1 MKSSRVLVCLLFL
14 LSLTAARVWGDDA
27 EAAYSQGQTLLTAGD
42 LRGALKSYV
51 QAVKLDRNNQQYM
64 QQYRLARRALEL
76 QDKLSKQTDPKQWEA
91 DALALRSFFNT
102 QGLTQLALPLDQQLF
117 EKAPTED
124 NAITL
129 AETYLSLDRG
139 AEAVQAL
146 NKLPEAKLGPAGLAM
161 LAIALARQGEREK
174 AIAVAEGLKDLPAT
188 TDAGTLYLLARMQA
202 ALGKTEESVATLT
215 ACLAAVP
222 PSRQDL
228 LKSHA
233 RLCRD
238 FTDVAATSGFTQALA
253 TQSKVAESKCSGGS
267 SCSTCPMRGACEHD
281 QAK

>member
-1 MKSSRVLVCLLFL
+1 MQSPRVFVGLLFL
-14 LSLTAARVWGDDA
+14 LSLTAARVWSDDA
-27 EAAYSQGQTLLTAGD
+27 ETAYSQGQKLISEGD

-76 QDKLSKQTDPKQWEA
+76 QDKLSKETDPKQWES

-102 QGLTQLALPLDQQLF
+102 QGLSQLALPLDQQLF

-129 AETYLSLDRG
+129 AETYLSMDRG

-146 NKLPEAKLGPAGLAM
+146 NKLPEAKLGPAGRAM
-161 LAIALARQGEREK
+161 LAIALTRQGEREK
-174 AIAVAEGLKDLPAT
+174 ALAVAEGMAALPAA
-188 TDAGTLYLLARMQA
+188 TDAGTLYLQARMQA
-202 ALGKTEESVATLT
+202 ALGKVNEAVATLT
-215 ACLAAVP
+215 ACFAAVP

-238 FTDVAATSGFTQALA
+238 FTDVAASSGFAQALA

-281 QAK
+281 QVK

>member
-1 MKSSRVLVCLLFL
+1 MKSSRVLVCVMFL
-14 LSLTAARVWGDDA
+14 VTMTAARVWGDDA
-27 EAAYSQGQTLLTAGD
+27 ETAYSQGQKLLSAGD
-42 LRGALKSYV
+42 LRGALQSYV

-102 QGLTQLALPLDQQLF
+102 QGLSQLALPLDQQLF

-124 NAITL
+124 NAIML
-129 AETYLSLDRG
+129 AETWLSMDRS
-139 AEAVQAL
+139 AEAVQVL
-146 NKLPEAKLGPAGLAM
+146 SKLPESKSGPAGRAM

-174 AIAVAEGLKDLPAT
+174 AVAVAEALAALPAA

-202 ALGKTEESVATLT
+202 ALGNTNESIATLT

-222 PSRQDL
+222 PSRQDM

-238 FTDVAATSGFTQALA
+238 FTGVTASSGFTQALA
-253 TQSKVAESKCSGGS
+253 TPSKVAESKCSGGS
-267 SCSTCPMRGACEHD
+267 SCSTCPMRGACAHD
-281 QAK
+281 QGK